1 MNTQTSTAQW
11 VPSSVED
18 LACYWLLTYAP
29 AYKAASSIKRDEGML
44 RQYILPSFGQMG
56 LEQVKARNA
65 EIWLLA
71 MRDQAGLSPKSCNEV
86 LGLFSKLYNDA
97 CRWGF
102 VNFNPIA
109 SVRKFRLPEQ
119 DFQFWSKEEVQHFLG
134 YCQHYEKC
142 PRIYVA
148 VVLAL
153 YTGMRRGEIIAL
165 RWDAINWES
174 KFITVKR
181 AYCRTEKRVL
191 EQTKSKKIRYIPIC
205 SALRT
210 YLEEFKELT
219 LLSGNVCPPIH
230 PDCFHKEFKKL
241 ARAAKV
247 TPIRFHDLRHTFAS
261 NFLMGGGNIYDLQ
274 KILGHSTIQVTER
287 YAHLTPGHLM
297 GKTEVL
303 GF

>member
-1 MNTQTSTAQW
+1 MNTHTSAAQW
-11 VPSSVED
+11 VASNVED

-44 RQYILPSFGQMG
+44 RQYILPSFGQLG

-119 DFQFWSKEEVQHFLG
+119 DFQFWSREEVQHFLG
-134 YCQHYEKC
+134 YCRHYEKC

-153 YTGMRRGEIIAL
+153 YTVMRRGEIKLGVQIYH
-165 RWDAINWES
+165 S
-174 KFITVKR
+174 K
-181 AYCRTEKRVL
+181 AG
-191 EQTKSKKIRYIPIC
+191 
-205 SALRT
+205 
-210 YLEEFKELT
+210 
-219 LLSGNVCPPIH
+219 LLSH
-230 PDCFHKEFKKL
+230 
-241 ARAAKV
+241 
-247 TPIRFHDLRHTFAS
+247 
-261 NFLMGGGNIYDLQ
+261 
-274 KILGHSTIQVTER
+274 
-287 YAHLTPGHLM
+287 
-297 GKTEVL
+297 
-303 GF
+303 

>member
-1 MNTQTSTAQW
+1 MPNTKPQWIPMNI
-11 VPSSVED
+11 ED

-44 RQYILPSFGQMG
+44 RQYILPSFGHLALDQI
-56 LEQVKARNA
+56 VARNV

-71 MRDQAGLSPKSCNEV
+71 MREHAGLSPKSCNEV
-86 LGLFSKLYNDA
+86 LGLFSKIYNDA

-102 VNFNPIA
+102 VQFNPLA

-119 DFQFWSKEEVQHFLG
+119 DFQFWSKDEVQQFLG
-134 YCQHYEKC
+134 YCKRNEQH

-165 RWDAINWES
+165 KWDAINWES
-174 KFITVKR
+174 EFITIKR
-181 AYCRTEKRVL
+181 AYCRTEKKVL
-191 EQTKSKKIRYIPIC
+191 EQTKSRKIRHVPIC
-205 SALRT
+205 SALKT
-210 YLEEFKELT
+210 HLEEFKKLT
-219 LLSGNVCPPIH
+219 WASGNVCPPIH
-230 PDCFHKEFKKL
+230 PDCFHKEFKRL
-241 ARAAKV
+241 AREAKV
-247 TPIRFHDLRHTFAS
+247 MPMRFHDLRHTFAS

-274 KILGHSTIQVTER
+274 QILGHSTIQVTER
-287 YAHLTPGHLM
+287 YAHLAPGHLS

>member
-1 MNTQTSTAQW
+1 
-11 VPSSVED
+11 
-18 LACYWLLTYAP
+18 
-29 AYKAASSIKRDEGML
+29 
-44 RQYILPSFGQMG
+44 
-56 LEQVKARNA
+56 
-65 EIWLLA
+65 
-71 MRDQAGLSPKSCNEV
+71 
-86 LGLFSKLYNDA
+86 LFRKIYNDA

-102 VNFNPIA
+102 ASSNPIA
-109 SVRKFRLPEQ
+109 LVRKFRLPEQ
-119 DFQFWSKEEVQHFLG
+119 DFQFWSLQEVQQFLG
-134 YCQHYEKC
+134 YCLSRNETR
-142 PRIYVA
+142 RIFYC

-165 RWDAINWES
+165 KWDAINFES
-174 KFITVKR
+174 GFIAVKR

-205 SALRT
+205 SMLLGYLDRLRPIT
-210 YLEEFKELT
+210 YAA
-219 LLSGNVCPPIH
+219 GYVCLPIH

-241 ARAAKV
+241 ARGAGV
-247 TPIRFHDLRHTFAS
+247 PVIRFHDLRHTFAS

-287 YAHLTPGHLM
+287 YAHLTPGHLQ

>member
-1 MNTQTSTAQW
+1 MPNKVVGEW
-11 VPSSVED
+11 VPASVAD

-44 RQYILPSFGQMG
+44 RQYILPSFGHLG
-56 LEQVKARNA
+56 LEQVVARNA

-86 LGLFSKLYNDA
+86 LGLFSKIYNDA

-102 VNFNPIA
+102 VNTNPIA

-134 YCQHYEKC
+134 YCKLNEKY
-142 PRIYVA
+142 PRIYIA

-174 KFITVKR
+174 NFLTVKR

-191 EQTKSKKIRYIPIC
+191 EQTKSRKIRHIPIC
-205 SALRT
+205 MALRGH
-210 YLEEFKELT
+210 LEEFKELT
-219 LLSGNVCPPIH
+219 LLSGYVCPPIH

-241 ARAAKV
+241 AREAKV
-247 TPIRFHDLRHTFAS
+247 APMRFHDLRHTFAS

-287 YAHLTPGHLM
+287 YAHLTPDHLM